1 MGRGCV
7 RVGVILCLGWWVGE
21 FWTSSI
27 VYILILTI
35 SDFTQQTNKHNYV
48 LTRTVKD
55 QLIGTNILY
64 SNIVVNVKRSFLL

>member
-1 MGRGCV
+1 MERGCV
-7 RVGVILCLGWWVGE
+7 RVGVTLCLGWCVGE
-21 FWTSSI
+21 FWTSRI
-27 VYILILTI
+27 VYMLILTI

-64 SNIVVNVKRSFLL
+64 SNIVVNV